1 MDKLKKLFDKN
12 RFVSLKW
19 CFFLYL
25 PLALILSVAGVLL
38 IGHGTNELQYLY
50 REKYSVVA
58 GTEDIHDYAVFIDE
72 LGNPVIASLHQG
84 AVFDK
89 KHEHIYFIISNAQ
102 VLLCPL
108 WVFFCV
114 GFTGVI
120 FYNREL
126 KEPIGILMKA
136 SRDISENRLD
146 FEIYYYKNNE
156 LGALCRAFNEMRNAL
171 FENNREMWHS
181 LEERKR
187 LNSAFS
193 HDLRTPLTVLRGYGE
208 FLEKYGSSGNNS
220 GKNANK
226 ISAEKQHE
234 VLQKML
240 AQISRLENYTAKMSS
255 ISKLEE
261 ITPSPSET
269 SLESLSEQLCKSG
282 EMICK
287 GINFSFEFH
296 ENGAQNINIDSEILM
311 QVYENILANA
321 ARFAREKIT
330 VAAEIDGDIF
340 SLSVTDDGGGFSEEG
355 LKNAKKPFYRDAS
368 VSSANTDKH
377 HFGLGLYICSV
388 LCEKCGGALYAEN
401 GETDGAAGG
410 KVTAVFMIK

>member
-1 MDKLKKLFDKN
+1 MDKIKKLFDKN

-25 PLALILSVAGVLL
+25 PLALILSVAGILL
-38 IGHGTNELQYLY
+38 IGHGTNELQYRY
-50 REKYSVVA
+50 REKYSA
-58 GTEDIHDYAVFIDE
+58 AGGTEDMHDYAVFIDE

-84 AVFDK
+84 AIFDK
-89 KHEHIYFIISNAQ
+89 KHERIYFIISNAQ

-136 SRDISENRLD
+136 SREISENRLD

-156 LGALCRAFNEMRNAL
+156 LGALCRAFNEMRNSL

-208 FLEKYGSSGNNS
+208 FLEKYGGS
-220 GKNANK
+220 GKV
-226 ISAEKQHE
+226 SAEKQHE

-261 ITPSPSET
+261 ITPCFRET
-269 SLESLSEQLCKSG
+269 SLESLSEQLCKNG

-287 GINFSFEFH
+287 GKIFSFEFH
-296 ENGAQNINIDSEILM
+296 GNRTQNINIDSEILM

-321 ARFAREKIT
+321 ARFAKEKIT
-330 VAAEIDGDIF
+330 VTAETYEDNF
-340 SLSVTDDGGGFSEEG
+340 SLSVTDDGAGFSEEG
-355 LKNAKKPFYRDAS
+355 LKNAKKPFYRDSS
-368 VSSANTDKH
+368 VSPANPEADKH

-388 LCEKCGGALYAEN
+388 LCEKCGGTLYAEN
-401 GETDGAAGG
+401 SDNDGKTGG
-410 KVTAVFMIK
+410 RVTAVFSIK

>member
-25 PLALILSVAGVLL
+25 PLALILSVAGVML
-38 IGHGTNELQYLY
+38 IGHGTNELQFWY
-50 REKYSVVA
+50 REKYSE
-58 GTEDIHDYAVFIDE
+58 TTSPEDMQDYAVFIDDM
-72 LGNPVIASLHQG
+72 GNPVIASLHKG
-84 AVFDK
+84 ARFDK

-136 SRDISENRLD
+136 SREISENRLD
-146 FEIYYYKNNE
+146 FEVYYYKNNE

-208 FLEKYGSSGNNS
+208 FLEKYGSQG
-220 GKNANK
+220 K
-226 ISAEKQHE
+226 ISEEKQQE

-240 AQISRLENYTAKMSS
+240 GQISRLENYTVKMSS

-261 ITPSPSET
+261 ITPCSRET
-269 SLESLSEQLCKSG
+269 SVSSLSEQLCKNG

-287 GINFSFEFH
+287 GKSFSFEFP
-296 ENGAQNINIDSEILM
+296 EKGIPSINIDSEILM

-321 ARFAREKIT
+321 ARFAKEKIT
-330 VAAEIDGDIF
+330 VTAEIDEYIF

-355 LKNAKKPFYRDAS
+355 LRNAKKPFYRDTSAS
-368 VSSANTDKH
+368 PANSGTDKH

-401 GETDGAAGG
+401 GEIDGKTGG
-410 KVTAVFMIK
+410 KITAVFSIK